1 MADKNYTNEH
11 AKNNKNEKYKKKSSI
26 LEKVGERILY
36 HAGEFFYDEPAFFR
50 EKSQYDTLSEDKK
63 KYIDAYVT
71 NTKSKMTKEKDWLY
85 KKPGKIN
92 FPINEKQKK
101 HNEVWLK
108 KKLGVT
114 EGKKTR

>member
-36 HAGEFFYDEPAFFR
+36 HAGEFFYDEPAFIR
-50 EKSQYDTLSEDKK
+50 EKSQYNTLSEDKK

-101 HNEVWLK
+101 HNETWLK
-108 KKLGVT
+108 KKLGVV